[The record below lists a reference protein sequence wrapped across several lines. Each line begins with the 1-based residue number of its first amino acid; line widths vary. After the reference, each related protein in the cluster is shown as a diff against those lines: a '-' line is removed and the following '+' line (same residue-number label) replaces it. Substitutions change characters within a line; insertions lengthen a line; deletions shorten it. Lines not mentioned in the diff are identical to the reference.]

1 MSPVTDQEEEPV
13 RERYFCWL
21 YDQVFPVRDK
31 RSDLSYITVCDF
43 MHGIQFNDSVPN
55 DNNRTADGEELRDEF
70 ISLDDNIGLDAFT
83 EMAGLGKA
91 SVFEVLVAL
100 ARRATTVTEALK
112 ADQWFRTFT
121 GNLGLLKYSDRRFV
135 PRDLHRI
142 STILRTFN
150 ARSFKPNGEGGIF
163 PLKITAFEDQRKI
176 ELWFQM
182 ASYITENGMF

>member
-1 MSPVTDQEEEPV
+1 MRPVFEAPGEPV
-13 RERYFCWL
+13 RQRYFNWL

-31 RSDLSYITVCDF
+31 TSELSYIAVCDL

-55 DNNRTADGEELRDEF
+55 DSNRTADGEELRDEF
-70 ISLDDNIGLDAFT
+70 ISRDDGIDLGEFT

-91 SVFEVLVAL
+91 SVLEVLVGL

-121 GNLGLLKYSDRRFV
+121 GNLGLLKYSDRRFAG
-135 PRDLHRI
+135 RDLHRI

-150 ARSFKPNGEGGIF
+150 GRTYKPNGEGGIF
-163 PLKITAFEDQRKI
+163 PLKTAAYEDQRTI

-182 ASYITENGMF
+182 ASYITENKMF